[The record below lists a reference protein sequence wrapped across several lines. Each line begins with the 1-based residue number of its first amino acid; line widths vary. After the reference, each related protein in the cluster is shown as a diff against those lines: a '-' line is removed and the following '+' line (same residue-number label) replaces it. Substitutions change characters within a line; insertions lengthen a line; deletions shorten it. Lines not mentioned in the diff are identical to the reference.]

1 MRAKFSV
8 AMCTYNGAQ
17 FVAEQLNSIAAQTR
31 LPDELIVC
39 DDGSTDATVERIREF
54 AHNAPFPTRLV
65 QNEKNLGSTK
75 NFERAIALCEGDLIA
90 LADQDDFWFPEKLR
104 RLEQALADEN
114 IGLAFTDGEVVD
126 ERLNPLGQR
135 VWETI
140 RFATREQKMF
150 QESRGFA
157 VLLDHNVVTGAALAM
172 KAELRELILP
182 IPNDLVHDGIPVL
195 HDWWAA
201 LLVAA
206 VAEIS
211 FVPELLFKYRQH
223 SRQQMGV
230 VSGLDAEGE
239 QWAARISGSARR
251 KNTFSAEIHYI
262 RTILERLFAV
272 RGLPVRA
279 SVLSGLE
286 ARLKHLETRAAM
298 PEGRIGRVAPVLR
311 ELLERRYHLYSNG
324 LASAAKDLWL

>member
-1 MRAKFSV
+1 MHPKFSV

-17 FVAEQLNSIAAQTR
+17 FVAEQLDSIAAQTR

-39 DDGSTDATVERIREF
+39 DDGSTDATVEVVREF
-54 AHNAPFPTRLV
+54 ARNAPFPIRLFE
-65 QNEKNLGSTK
+65 NEKNLGSTK

-90 LADQDDFWFPEKLR
+90 LADQDDFWLPEKLR
-104 RLEQALADEN
+104 RLEHALADEN

-126 ERLNPLGQR
+126 ESLNPLGQR

-140 RFATREQKMF
+140 RFAGREQKLF
-150 QESRGFA
+150 REGRGFA
-157 VLLDHNVVTGAALAM
+157 VLLDHNVVTGAAMAM
-172 KAELRELILP
+172 KAEFREMILP

-206 VAEIS
+206 MAEIS

-223 SRQQMGV
+223 STQQMGV
-230 VSGLDAEGE
+230 VSDDQGE
-239 QWAARISGSARR
+239 HSGARLGDSVRR
-251 KNTFSAEIHYI
+251 KNTFSAEIHYL
-262 RTILERLFAV
+262 RTILERLSRIQGF
-272 RGLPVRA
+272 PVRA
-279 SVLSGLE
+279 NVLSSLE

-298 PEGRIGRVAPVLR
+298 PEGRTRRVAPVLR
-311 ELLERRYHLYSNG
+311 ELLGRRYHLYSNG
-324 LASAAKDLWL
+324 LASAAKDFWL